1 LASIQKKGDAW
12 YCQFMYLGTRH
23 TFTIGKVDE
32 DEAGTVKGK
41 VEYLLM
47 RIKQHLLDV
56 PPDCNIVTFVE
67 HDGKPPADPTPAE
80 VPAPLLTLA
89 QLRDDYLKLHTEV
102 LDPRTIA
109 DMKGHWKHLARL
121 LKEPTEAETLSLAVL
136 QEYVIARVQE
146 GVEAA
151 TAKKEIVTL
160 RTCFNWGTRMELLQ
174 GAFPN
179 RGLRFPKGRE
189 KPPFMTF
196 AEVEKRIAAGEPED
210 LWESV
215 FLTRQ
220 ETDQLL
226 QAVEQRA
233 QHPWIYPVFCFA
245 AHTGARRGELLR
257 VLVNDVDLDAG
268 TVLIREKKRRRD
280 VHESTRRVPLS
291 PKLKEVLTEW
301 IAVHPGGSHL
311 FCHAALVERSKKRS
325 RSTGHQGEKTRATTS
340 RGRMATV
347 RPRTQTAEG
356 SLTRNEI
363 SDHFHRTLAGTKW
376 EMLKGF
382 HVLRHS
388 FVSNCAAIGVD
399 QRLLDSW
406 VGHTTEEMRRRY
418 RHLIP
423 SVEQQAISATR
434 LPGTKARKSRRPSIL
449 GSSTTS
455 RGRRFCFEA
464 DLAARPS
471 RGYPLV

>member
-12 YCQFMYLGTRH
+12 YCQFMYQGKRY
-23 TFTIGKVDE
+23 TFTVGKVGE
-32 DEAGTVKGK
+32 SEAVTVKGN

-47 RIKQHLLDV
+47 RIKQHLLDI
-56 PPDCNIVTFVE
+56 PPGCDIVTFIE
-67 HDGKPPADPTPAE
+67 HDGKPPANPIPA
-80 VPAPLLTLA
+80 VAPSQPLTLG

-121 LKEPTEAETLSLAVL
+121 LKESTEAETLALAGL
-136 QEYVIARVQE
+136 QEYVLARVQE

-160 RTCFNWGTRMELLQ
+160 RTCWNWGARMSLLH

-189 KPPFMTF
+189 KPPFMTL
-196 AEVEKRIAAGEPED
+196 AEVKKRVAAGEPDD
-210 LWESV
+210 LWECV
-215 FLTRQ
+215 FLTRP
-220 ETDQLL
+220 ETDELL
-226 QAVEQRA
+226 QSVEQCA

-245 AHTGARRGELLR
+245 AHTGARRGEMLR
-257 VLVNDVDLDAG
+257 VLVTDIDLQAD

-291 PKLKEVLTEW
+291 PKLKEVLTDW

-311 FCHAALVERSKKRS
+311 FCHATQVRRSKKRS
-325 RSTGHQGEKTRATTS
+325 RTTGHQGEKTRATTS
-340 RGRMATV
+340 RGRLATV

-356 SLTRNEI
+356 SLTRNEM
-363 SDHFHRTLAGTKW
+363 SDHFHRTLAGTNW
-376 EMLKGF
+376 EKLKGF

-388 FVSNCAAIGVD
+388 FVSNCAAAGVD

-423 SVEQQAISATR
+423 SVEQQAI
-434 LPGTKARKSRRPSIL
+434 K
-449 GSSTTS
+449 
-455 RGRRFCFEA
+455 
-464 DLAARPS
+464 
-471 RGYPLV
+471 LVFG

>member
-1 LASIQKKGDAW
+1 MALLLGGQPVASIQKKGDAW

-23 TFTIGKVDE
+23 TFTIGKVDD

-47 RIKQHLLDV
+47 RIKQHLIDV
-56 PPDCNIVTFVE
+56 PPGCDIVTFVE

-80 VPAPLLTLA
+80 APAQLLTLA

-102 LDPRTIA
+102 LDPRTVA

-121 LKEPTEAETLSLAVL
+121 LNESTEAETLALPAL
-136 QEYVIARVQE
+136 QEYVLGRAQE

-160 RTCFNWGTRMELLQ
+160 RTGWNWGVRMGLLQ

-196 AEVEKRIAAGEPED
+196 AEVERRVAAGESKD

-215 FLTRQ
+215 FLTRP

-226 QAVEQRA
+226 QGVEQRA
-233 QHPWIYPVFCFA
+233 QHPWVYPVFCFA
-245 AHTGARRGELLR
+245 AHTGARRGEMLR
-257 VLVNDVDLDAG
+257 VLVTDVNLQAD

-291 PKLKEVLTEW
+291 PRLKEVLTQW

-311 FCHAALVERSKKRS
+311 FSHGALVSRS
-325 RSTGHQGEKTRATTS
+325 RTTGHRSEKTRATTS
-340 RGRMATV
+340 RGRMSAV
-347 RPRTQTAEG
+347 RPRTQAAES

-376 EMLKGF
+376 EKLKGF

-388 FVSNCAAIGVD
+388 FVSNCAAAGVD

-423 SVEQQAISATR
+423 SIEQQAIKQVF
-434 LPGTKARKSRRPSIL
+434 G
-449 GSSTTS
+449 
-455 RGRRFCFEA
+455 
-464 DLAARPS
+464 
-471 RGYPLV
+471 